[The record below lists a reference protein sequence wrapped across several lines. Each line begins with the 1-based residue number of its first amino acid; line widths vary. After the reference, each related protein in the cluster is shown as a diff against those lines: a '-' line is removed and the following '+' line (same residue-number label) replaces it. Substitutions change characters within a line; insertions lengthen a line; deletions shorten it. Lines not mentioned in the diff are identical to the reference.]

1 MHDDAAWKRVRMRV
15 RSNERE
21 RSRWIALAQVVTR
34 NELWWVIERTAIPA
48 WEGRVGGISMG
59 RRRKRIRL
67 DVVFGADDQAKGRKD
82 EDNGYEGQYVGH
94 WHYLDLR

>member
-1 MHDDAAWKRVRMRV
+1 MEAGQNAGQKQRAGAESLD
-15 RSNERE
+15 RSC
-21 RSRWIALAQVVTR
+21 TGC

-48 WEGRVGGISMG
+48 WEGRVGGISIG

-94 WHYLDLR
+94 WHYLVLK